1 MFSGGIEI
9 EQWHETDKFKKTAT
23 NHRHLLH
30 NYHCSFKLSKKTN
43 ISHPLIRTSKCEKK
57 TLAHSFLDIS
67 EHLHI
72 NQSLKVL
79 FWMNCGFPLTTEA
92 GMFEDIVH

>member
-9 EQWHETDKFKKTAT
+9 EQWHETDKFKKTVT

-30 NYHCSFKLSKKTN
+30 IYHCSFKLSKKTN

-57 TLAHSFLDIS
+57 NISSFIFGYFRTPAHKSKSKGVILDELRVSFNDRS
-67 EHLHI
+67 W
-72 NQSLKVL
+72 NV
-79 FWMNCGFPLTTEA
+79 
-92 GMFEDIVH
+92 